1 MLKVERSVGLAGNGQ
16 SVDTKV
22 STQGAIV
29 EPALSVFTKQEKN
42 ERIAHFLPARSLELV
57 N

>member
-22 STQGAIV
+22 SAQGAIV
-29 EPALSVFTKQEKN
+29 EPALSVFNKQEMN
-42 ERIAHFLPARSLELV
+42 EIIAQLLASRSPELV